1 MSKGYSLFVIDDDKH
16 FLFGLHKGLK
26 INDLCTEVYNFDDAE
41 DALHV
46 LETSAS
52 FPEKLPDVIF
62 LDINMPMMDGWEFL
76 NNLKS
81 VLSRSAK
88 KIRIFIVTNSVDNN
102 DLHKAISFEEVDSF
116 ITKPLTRQKLEEIF
130 Y

>member
-1 MSKGYSLFVIDDDKH
+1 MPKGYSLFVIDDDKH
-16 FLFGLHKGLK
+16 FLFGLNKGLK
-26 INDLCTEVYNFDDAE
+26 INELCTEVYNFDDAE

-46 LETSAS
+46 IETSAH

-76 NNLKS
+76 EKAKS
-81 VLSRSAK
+81 VVNRLSK
-88 KIRIFIVTNSVDNN
+88 KIRIYVVTNSVNQQDI
-102 DLHKAISFEEVDSF
+102 HKAISFPEVESF
-116 ITKPLTRQKLEEIF
+116 ISKPLTKQMLKEIF